1 MIQDGFMYVS
11 VLTAFAALMVGI
23 EKRFKANRFFKF
35 IPGIVL
41 IYIGA
46 ALMQTAG
53 LFGDSESNVA
63 MYTGVENALLPAM
76 LMLMLLKCDVRSV
89 IKLGPRMLG
98 GFIVAVFS
106 IMVGFILVYAI
117 FKNFYVEDT
126 WKAFGALSGSWTGGS
141 ANMVALQGILD
152 VPENIFGYALM
163 MDTINY
169 AVWVMFMFWLV
180 PFASKFNKWT
190 KADVSFIENSIDEVA
205 ATSES
210 EKEGPQ
216 FQHLLYLLG
225 LGLFVSAFSTF
236 IGGRLPEV
244 GAVINATSWTIMIAS
259 VVGLVLA
266 VTPAAK
272 IPGTLDVSNVMLYI
286 VVALIASQSDF
297 SNLAQ
302 APIYLVSGF
311 LIMFVHLVIML
322 LLAKLFKYDLFT
334 LGVASLANIGGM
346 ASAPMLAAAYN
357 RALIPVGVIMA
368 LMGSFLGTYF
378 GMMIAKILGA
388 I

>member
-23 EKRFKANRFFKF
+23 EKRFKGNRFFKF

-53 LFGDSESNVA
+53 VFGDSESNVA
-63 MYTGVENALLPAM
+63 MYTGVKNALLPAM

-180 PFASKFNKWT
+180 PFASKFNK
-190 KADVSFIENSIDEVA
+190 
-205 ATSES
+205 
-210 EKEGPQ
+210 
-216 FQHLLYLLG
+216 
-225 LGLFVSAFSTF
+225 
-236 IGGRLPEV
+236 
-244 GAVINATSWTIMIAS
+244 
-259 VVGLVLA
+259 
-266 VTPAAK
+266 
-272 IPGTLDVSNVMLYI
+272 
-286 VVALIASQSDF
+286 
-297 SNLAQ
+297 
-302 APIYLVSGF
+302 
-311 LIMFVHLVIML
+311 
-322 LLAKLFKYDLFT
+322 
-334 LGVASLANIGGM
+334 
-346 ASAPMLAAAYN
+346 
-357 RALIPVGVIMA
+357 
-368 LMGSFLGTYF
+368 
-378 GMMIAKILGA
+378 
-388 I
+388 